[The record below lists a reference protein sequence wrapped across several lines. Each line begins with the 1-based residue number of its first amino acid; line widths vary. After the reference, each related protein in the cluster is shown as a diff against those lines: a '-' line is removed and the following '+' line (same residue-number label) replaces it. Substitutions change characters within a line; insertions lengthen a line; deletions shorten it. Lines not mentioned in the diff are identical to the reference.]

1 LQLTLWNVAT
11 TVVILAVYAGTVY
24 GLVSRNV
31 SDALNDRLFADLEW
45 PREMLDRLPDGS
57 IGTYDETADTDASPW
72 LQVWNRD
79 GNVVY
84 STWNARRFPVPHD
97 AELAADARNE
107 IVVVEDVE
115 PPLRVL
121 SGETEIS
128 GEPFVIQVARSEESM
143 RRDRG
148 ELLLLLL
155 LGFPL
160 GVALAGLGGYT
171 LARRALQPVN
181 NMAKQARLITAESLT
196 DRLPVDNADDEFGRL
211 ATVFNETLTRLELS
225 FDQMRRFTS
234 DASHELRTP
243 LTAIRSV
250 GEVGLRGRR
259 SEGEYREVISS
270 MLEEVD
276 RLSQLV
282 EHLLTMSRADVGGGR
297 HSRND
302 VLLGEVAR
310 EVASQ
315 LDVLAEE
322 KGQSVT
328 VDCARELSWVG
339 DKCLL
344 RQALMNLVDNAVK
357 HSPESGRVSL
367 RVFPSHDGA
376 VIDVEDTGPG
386 IPIEYRDMVFD
397 RFFRVDTSRSR
408 SDGGIGLGLS
418 IARWAVEANGGTLSL
433 ERSDSTGSVFRIA
446 LPGAGLASVPTPLEV
461 VS

>member
-1 LQLTLWNVAT
+1 
-11 TVVILAVYAGTVY
+11 
-24 GLVSRNV
+24 
-31 SDALNDRLFADLEW
+31 
-45 PREMLDRLPDGS
+45 
-57 IGTYDETADTDASPW
+57 
-72 LQVWNRD
+72 
-79 GNVVY
+79 
-84 STWNARRFPVPHD
+84 
-97 AELAADARNE
+97 
-107 IVVVEDVE
+107 
-115 PPLRVL
+115 
-121 SGETEIS
+121 
-128 GEPFVIQVARSEESM
+128 
-143 RRDRG
+143 
-148 ELLLLLL
+148 
-155 LGFPL
+155 
-160 GVALAGLGGYT
+160 
-171 LARRALQPVN
+171 
-181 NMAKQARLITAESLT
+181 
-196 DRLPVDNADDEFGRL
+196 L